1 MLLYFLQ
8 WTFNWFHTKEK
19 SSVFKF
25 KSLKGKESQ
34 TNKTQVVC
42 FQWSSTHTKAPDLGE
57 GWSSCEEAHGWHRLL
72 RWFKKPPCS
81 HSQLPKQ
88 LSGIIWLL
96 ILFTYWL
103 QENTDYPQESV
114 LFWNYIYLCKLI
126 TRQSSSTWNNYYQRY
141 YFGNIILNIS
151 SCFNCIKYLL

>member
-1 MLLYFLQ
+1 MFSVI
-8 WTFNWFHTKEK
+8 FNTD
-19 SSVFKF
+19 
-25 KSLKGKESQ
+25 
-34 TNKTQVVC
+34 
-42 FQWSSTHTKAPDLGE
+42 TKAPDLGE
-57 GWSSCEEAHGWHRLL
+57 GWSSCKEAHGWHRLL
-72 RWFKKPPCS
+72 RWFKKLPCS

-151 SCFNCIKYLL
+151 SCFNCIKYLLKCKLFNKRSINKISQWKDQYGD